1 MKAYDMGTFSVTI
14 EVGDLHG
21 QRFEEM
27 EALVDT
33 GATATMVASSVL
45 EELGITPTKRQIFEY
60 ANGIQTELD
69 MAPVMVRIDG
79 EETPTWVIFG
89 EEGTSPILGAHALE
103 GLLLGVDPYGQRL
116 IPVLGLLK

>member
-1 MKAYDMGTFSVTI
+1 MGTFSVVI
-14 EVGDLHG
+14 EVGDLQG

-33 GATATMVASSVL
+33 GATATVLPASML
-45 EELGITPTKRQIFEY
+45 KQMGIVPTKRKIFEY
-60 ANGIQTELD
+60 ANGVQTELD
-69 MAPVMVRIDG
+69 MAPVMVRVEG

-103 GLLLGVDPYGQRL
+103 GLLLGVDPFAQRL
-116 IPVLGLLK
+116 IPVHGLLK

>member
-1 MKAYDMGTFSVTI
+1 MGTFSVTI
-14 EVGDLHG
+14 EVGDLRG
-21 QRFEEM
+21 QRFQEM

-33 GATATMVASSVL
+33 GATATMIAVSVL

-60 ANGIQTELD
+60 ANGVQTELD

-89 EEGTSPILGAHALE
+89 EEGTSPKLGARALE
-103 GLLLGVDPYGQRL
+103 GLLLSVDPYGQRL

>member
-1 MKAYDMGTFSVTI
+1 MGTLSVTI
-14 EVGDLHG
+14 EIGDLHG

-33 GATATMVASSVL
+33 GATATMVAASVL
-45 EELGITPTKRQIFEY
+45 EEIGITPTKRQVFEY
-60 ANGIQTELD
+60 ANGTQTELE
-69 MAPVMVRIDG
+69 MAPVMVRVEGD
-79 EETPTWVIFG
+79 ETPTWVIFD

-116 IPVLGLLK
+116 IPVRGLLKRLGVD

>member
-1 MKAYDMGTFSVTI
+1 MGTFSVTI

-33 GATATMVASSVL
+33 GATATMVAASVL

-60 ANGIQTELD
+60 ANGVHELD

-89 EEGTSPILGAHALE
+89 EEGTSPILGAHASE

-116 IPVLGLLK
+116 IPMLGLLK

>member
-1 MKAYDMGTFSVTI
+1 MGTFSVTI

-33 GATATMVASSVL
+33 GATATMVAASVL

-60 ANGIQTELD
+60 ANGVQTELD

>member
-1 MKAYDMGTFSVTI
+1 MGTFSVTI

-21 QRFEEM
+21 QRFQEM

-33 GATATMVASSVL
+33 GATATMVAASVL

-60 ANGIQTELD
+60 ANGVQTELD